1 MLLLHE
7 IHAADYM
14 EAMAWGRNLAVG
26 GFCSFG
32 TNVSCGGRHLVS
44 PNTRS
49 GISPTTY
56 RDNKGRLISIT
67 ASIQIPT
74 DKIRIIN
81 CYAPNGPGHR
91 QRFFREQLQRHS
103 RGLKRVLLG
112 GDFNCVPNLH
122 LDSMGRSLNWTK
134 GYN

>member
-1 MLLLHE
+1 MLLLHG
-7 IHAADYM
+7 IHAACYM

-26 GFCSFG
+26 YKRQLW
-32 TNVSCGGRHLVS
+32 GRHLVS

-56 RDNKGRLISIT
+56 RDN
-67 ASIQIPT
+67 
-74 DKIRIIN
+74 D
-81 CYAPNGPGHR
+81 PGHQ

-122 LDSMGRSLNWTK
+122 LDNITGPRGTIEIKHVCSSYYLVVTASLD
-134 GYN
+134 